1 MGNWLVVPKG
11 ASLARRSR
19 ARHAAQYVRM
29 SRELQRY
36 SIANQMAA
44 IAAYAETNAL
54 TIVHTYRDDGRSGLR
69 IKGRPG
75 LIELIEDVQSGRADF
90 DHILVYDV
98 SRWGR
103 FQDVDESAY
112 YEFLCKRSGVQ
123 IEYCAEIFKNDGTFV
138 SGIAKSLKRGMAAE
152 WSRELS
158 VKVHAGHCRIASLG
172 YRVGAPVGYGL
183 RRLMVDEREHPK
195 ALLLKGQ
202 FKALQSDRVRLQHG
216 SAEEAAVIRE
226 IFDQFV
232 NCRKSY
238 SEISRQLNDAGIAN
252 HNGRPWTD
260 GMIPTILGNENY
272 IGKTVYNR
280 TSRRLGQKLVKN
292 PDNAWVRGA
301 AAIEPIVDQGIFA
314 RAQKLLADRRV
325 EIPEEEMLLRLRL
338 TLRRRGKL
346 NSHIINTTLGLNHV
360 SSYVK
365 HFGSLRKAY
374 ALIGYVSPR
383 DCDWIDTRDFWA
395 AEQSRLATELA
406 EALRTDL
413 GLQVDL
419 VPDGIGLDVGG
430 ARVVSFLVARRLAH
444 RGKDHAAQWKAYRR
458 QISSGLLAVIRLD
471 AANRQIEDYVLLP
484 APLRSGRYVWLSPD
498 SLRRRRGALYQEKGA
513 LFGAIKTM
521 LAKTNRAAP
530 TSSARSKE
538 RSKSGRPKA
547 KGFGGRRSRCGDT
560 KPLR

>member
-1 MGNWLVVPKG
+1 
-11 ASLARRSR
+11 
-19 ARHAAQYVRM
+19 M
-29 SRELQRY
+29 SRELRRY
-36 SIANQMAA
+36 STANQMAA
-44 IAAYAETNAL
+44 IAAYAEANTL
-54 TIVHTYRDDGRSGLR
+54 TIVRTYRDEGRSGLR

-75 LIELIEDVQSGRADF
+75 LIELIEDVQSGRAAF

-123 IEYCAEIFKNDGTFV
+123 VEYCAEIFKNDGTFV

-158 VKVHAGHCRIASLG
+158 VKVHAGHCRVASLG

-183 RRLMVDEREHPK
+183 
-195 ALLLKGQ
+195 
-202 FKALQSDRVRLQHG
+202 
-216 SAEEAAVIRE
+216 
-226 IFDQFV
+226 
-232 NCRKSY
+232 
-238 SEISRQLNDAGIAN
+238 
-252 HNGRPWTD
+252 
-260 GMIPTILGNENY
+260 MIPTILGNENY

-383 DCDWIDTRDFWA
+383 DCDWIDTREF
-395 AEQSRLATELA
+395 
-406 EALRTDL
+406 
-413 GLQVDL
+413 
-419 VPDGIGLDVGG
+419 
-430 ARVVSFLVARRLAH
+430 
-444 RGKDHAAQWKAYRR
+444 
-458 QISSGLLAVIRLD
+458 
-471 AANRQIEDYVLLP
+471 
-484 APLRSGRYVWLSPD
+484 
-498 SLRRRRGALYQEKGA
+498 LRRRTIEACHRTLGGAANGTWPP
-513 LFGAIKTM
+513 G
-521 LAKTNRAAP
+521 
-530 TSSARSKE
+530 
-538 RSKSGRPKA
+538 
-547 KGFGGRRSRCGDT
+547 
-560 KPLR
+560 

>member
-1 MGNWLVVPKG
+1 M
-11 ASLARRSR
+11 ARRTR
-19 ARHAAQYVRM
+19 ARRAAQYVRM

-36 SIANQMAA
+36 STANQMAA
-44 IAAYAETNAL
+44 IAAYAEANTL
-54 TIVHTYRDDGRSGLR
+54 TIVRTYRDEGRSGLR

-75 LIELIEDVQSGRADF
+75 LIELIEDVQSGRAAF

-123 IEYCAEIFKNDGTFV
+123 VEYCAEIFKNDGTFV

-158 VKVHAGHCRIASLG
+158 VKVHAGHCRVASLG

-183 RRLMVDEREHPK
+183 
-195 ALLLKGQ
+195 
-202 FKALQSDRVRLQHG
+202 
-216 SAEEAAVIRE
+216 
-226 IFDQFV
+226 
-232 NCRKSY
+232 
-238 SEISRQLNDAGIAN
+238 
-252 HNGRPWTD
+252 
-260 GMIPTILGNENY
+260 MIPTILGNENY

-346 NSHIINTTLGLNHV
+346 NSHIINRTLGLNHV

-383 DCDWIDTRDFWA
+383 DCDWIDTREF
-395 AEQSRLATELA
+395 
-406 EALRTDL
+406 
-413 GLQVDL
+413 
-419 VPDGIGLDVGG
+419 
-430 ARVVSFLVARRLAH
+430 
-444 RGKDHAAQWKAYRR
+444 
-458 QISSGLLAVIRLD
+458 
-471 AANRQIEDYVLLP
+471 
-484 APLRSGRYVWLSPD
+484 
-498 SLRRRRGALYQEKGA
+498 LRRRTIEACHRTRGGA
-513 LFGAIKTM
+513 ANGTW
-521 LAKTNRAAP
+521 P
-530 TSSARSKE
+530 P
-538 RSKSGRPKA
+538 G
-547 KGFGGRRSRCGDT
+547 
-560 KPLR
+560 

>member
-11 ASLARRSR
+11 TSLARRTR
-19 ARHAAQYVRM
+19 ARRAAQYVRM

-36 SIANQMAA
+36 SIKNQMAA
-44 IAAYAETNAL
+44 ITAYAEANGL
-54 TIVHTYRDDGRSGLR
+54 TIVRTYADEGRSGLR

-75 LIELIEDVQSGRADF
+75 LIELIEDVQSGQADF

-123 IEYCAEIFKNDGTFV
+123 VEYCAELFKNDGTFV

-158 VKVHAGHCRIASLG
+158 VKVHAGHCRVASLG

-183 RRLMVDEREHPK
+183 RRLMVDESEHPK
-195 ALLLKGQ
+195 AFLEKGQ
-202 FKALQSDRVRLQHG
+202 FKALQSDRVRLQPG
-216 SAEEAAVIRE
+216 SPEEGAVIRT

-232 NCRKSY
+232 NGRKSY
-238 SEISRQLNDAGIAN
+238 SDIRRQLNDAGIAN

-260 GMIPTILGNENY
+260 GMIPTILANENY
-272 IGKTVYNR
+272 IGKTIYNR

-292 PDNAWVRGA
+292 PDHAWVRGA
-301 AAIEPIVDQGIFA
+301 AAIEPIVEPGIFA
-314 RAQKLLADRRV
+314 RAQKLLAERRL

-338 TLRRRGKL
+338 TLRRRGRL
-346 NSHIINTTLGLNHV
+346 NSRIINETLGLNHV

-383 DCDWIDTRDFWA
+383 DCDWIETRDLWA
-395 AEQSRLATELA
+395 SEQARHATELA
-406 EALRTDL
+406 EVLRTDL
-413 GLQVDL
+413 GLQADL
-419 VPDGIGLDVGG
+419 VADGIGVDVEGK
-430 ARVVSFLVARRLAH
+430 RVVSFIVARRLAR
-444 RGKDHAAQWKAYRR
+444 RGEDHAPQWKAYRR
-458 QISSGLLAVIRLD
+458 QISSGLLAVMRLD
-471 AANRQIEDYVLLP
+471 AANQQIEDYVLLR
-484 APLRSGRYVWLSPD
+484 ASVRSGRYVWLSSG
-498 SLRRRRGALYQEKGA
+498 SLRRHRGALYRERGA
-513 LFGAIKTM
+513 LFGAIKAT
-521 LAKTNRAAP
+521 LAKTTRAAP
-530 TSSARSKE
+530 TSSAPSKK

-547 KGFGGRRSRCGDT
+547 KGFGGRRSRCADT
-560 KPLR
+560 KSLR

>member
-11 ASLARRSR
+11 TGLARRTR
-19 ARHAAQYVRM
+19 ARRAAQYVRM

-36 SIANQMAA
+36 SIKNQMAG
-44 IAAYAETNAL
+44 IAAYAEANAL
-54 TIVHTYRDDGRSGLR
+54 TIVRTYADEGRSGLR

-75 LIELIEDVQSGRADF
+75 LIELIDDVQSGQADF

-123 IEYCAEIFKNDGTFV
+123 VEYCAELFKNDGTFV

-158 VKVHAGHCRIASLG
+158 VKVHAGHCRVASLG

-183 RRLMVDEREHPK
+183 RRLMVDESEHPK
-195 ALLLKGQ
+195 ALLEKGQ

-216 SAEEAAVIRE
+216 SAEEAAVIRI
-226 IFDQFV
+226 IFDEFV
-232 NCRKSY
+232 TSRKSY
-238 SEISRQLNDAGIAN
+238 SDIRRQLNDAGIAN

-260 GMIPTILGNENY
+260 GMIPTILANENY
-272 IGKTVYNR
+272 IGKTIYNR

-292 PDNAWVRGA
+292 PDHAWVRGS
-301 AAIEPIVDQGIFA
+301 AAIEPIVDPGIFA
-314 RAQKLLADRRV
+314 RAQKLLAERRV
-325 EIPEEEMLLRLRL
+325 QIAEDEMLLRLRL

-346 NSHIINTTLGLNHV
+346 NSRIINGTLGLNHV

-383 DCDWIDTRDFWA
+383 DCDWIDTQDFWA
-395 AEQSRLATELA
+395 AEQASHATELA
-406 EALRTDL
+406 EVLRTGL
-413 GLQVDL
+413 GIQADL
-419 VPDGIGLDVGG
+419 VPDGIDLAVAGE
-430 ARVVSFLVARRLAH
+430 RVVSFLVARRLAH
-444 RGKDHAAQWKAYRR
+444 RGEDHAAQWKAYRR
-458 QISSGLLAVIRLD
+458 QISSGLLAVMRLD
-471 AANRQIEDYVLLP
+471 AANREIEDYVLLP
-484 APLRSGRYVWLSPD
+484 ASLRSGRYVWLSSN
-498 SLRRRRGALYQEKGA
+498 SLLRHRGALYADKGS
-513 LFGAIKTM
+513 LFGAIKKT
-521 LAKTNRAAP
+521 LAKPNRAAR
-530 TSSARSKE
+530 TSSAPPKTRP
-538 RSKSGRPKA
+538 KSGQPRA

-560 KPLR
+560 KSLR

>member
-1 MGNWLVVPKG
+1 MGNWLVVPTG
-11 ASLARRSR
+11 TSLARRTRSR
-19 ARHAAQYVRM
+19 RAAQYVRM

-36 SIANQMAA
+36 SIQNQMAA
-44 IAAYAETNAL
+44 IAAYAEANTL
-54 TIVHTYRDDGRSGLR
+54 TIVRTYRDEGRSGLR

-112 YEFLCKRSGVQ
+112 YEFLCKRNGVQ
-123 IEYCAEIFKNDGTFV
+123 VEYCAEIFKNDGTFV

-152 WSRELS
+152 WSRELP
-158 VKVHAGHCRIASLG
+158 VKVHAGHCRVASLG

-183 RRLMVDEREHPK
+183 RRLMVDESEHPK
-195 ALLLKGQ
+195 ALLEKGQ

-226 IFDQFV
+226 IFDQLV

-238 SEISRQLNDAGIAN
+238 SDISRQLNDASIAN

-260 GMIPTILGNENY
+260 GMIPTILDENY
-272 IGKTVYNR
+272 IGNTVYNR

-314 RAQKLLADRRV
+314 RAQKLLAERRV

-395 AEQSRLATELA
+395 AEQSRHVTELA
-406 EALRTDL
+406 EVLRTEL
-413 GLQVDL
+413 GLQADL
-419 VPDGIGLDVGG
+419 VPDGIGLDVAG

-444 RGKDHAAQWKAYRR
+444 RGRDHAAQWKAYRR
-458 QISSGLLAVIRLD
+458 QISSGLLAVMRLD
-471 AANRQIEDYVLLP
+471 AANREIEDYVLLP
-484 APLRSGRYVWLSPD
+484 APLSSGRYVWLSSD
-498 SLRRRRGALYQEKGA
+498 SLRRRRGALYAEKGA
-513 LFGAIKTM
+513 LFGAIKAT
-521 LAKTNRAAP
+521 LTKTNRAAP
-530 TSSARSKE
+530 TSLAPPKK
-538 RSKSGRPKA
+538 RSKSGWPKA
-547 KGFGGRRSRCGDT
+547 RGFGGRRSRCGDT
-560 KPLR
+560 KSLR